1 MRTSPG
7 YAPVLSAA
15 APVHRSAAPDLG
27 RAPAAAASSAPASP
41 GTPTVSR
48 VSHGMRASQGSS
60 EMVSAAQLVAGATT
74 PNPSA
79 AFALAGD

>member
-1 MRTSPG
+1 MQTSPG

-15 APVHRSAAPDLG
+15 APVHRSAAPALG

-60 EMVSAAQLVAGATT
+60 EMVSAALLVVGDAI
-74 PNPSA
+74 PSPSA
-79 AFALAGD
+79 AFGLAGG